1 MPFPAKEGWKE
12 GSDER
17 WSSCRH
23 LRKKRQRAP
32 AFSPLLFF
40 FFYWHTDRWL
50 LLRAVPGSLVAGK
63 PLNGCARKSQKR
75 AIERERERE
84 RKKGITFLV
93 SHLSFSLGIGVHHH
107 TMRRTGPPYKARI
120 CPFRWPGPFVFP
132 MRLSE
137 LERELSIP
145 TKSNFDLKGNGGR
158 YMSNRE
164 SLDISGE
171 PSFWLPWWRG
181 RLPKNRPPSIHTT
194 VGCCCWPGG
203 HAQKLLN
210 GCFIIINREARKKVV

>member
-75 AIERERERE
+75 AIERERERYNFFWLATY
-84 RKKGITFLV
+84 R
-93 SHLSFSLGIGVHHH
+93 
-107 TMRRTGPPYKARI
+107 
-120 CPFRWPGPFVFP
+120 FRWVLGSIITRCDGRA
-132 MRLSE
+132 RLI
-137 LERELSIP
+137 R
-145 TKSNFDLKGNGGR
+145 
-158 YMSNRE
+158 RE
-164 SLDISGE
+164 SAPFGGLAHSSFQCAYRSWNENSQFRLNRIS
-171 PSFWLPWWRG
+171 
-181 RLPKNRPPSIHTT
+181 T
-194 VGCCCWPGG
+194 
-203 HAQKLLN
+203 
-210 GCFIIINREARKKVV
+210 